1 MVKSR
6 TESTAQIGSLW
17 NPLPKTGLCGIHC
30 PKWVVMESTA
40 QNGSLWNPL
49 PKTGL
54 CGIHCPNWVWC
65 YLPWRTHPISH
76 CLSSSLKDKPW
87 VALTFI
93 LLRICFVGGGW
104 SPSWK
109 KKDYTW
115 KMVKCRTESTAQIG
129 SDTIYLEEC
138 QKNSFFTLWTQRV
151 CEWQCWNFRIFF
163 FTLFLHFTWIL
174 FWSFWKPKN
183 CHFAFW
189 PF

>member
-1 MVKSR
+1 M
-6 TESTAQIGSLW
+6 W
-17 NPLPKTGLCGIHC
+17 NPLPKMGRYGIHC
-30 PKWVVMESTA
+30 PKRVFMESTA
-40 QNGSLWNPL
+40 QNGSMWNPL
-49 PKTGL
+49 PKLGL
-54 CGIHCPNWVWC
+54 MLFTLEDTPNLALLKLEFERQAMGSVNIHFASNLFCWGRLV
-65 YLPWRTHPISH
+65 S
-76 CLSSSLKDKPW
+76 
-87 VALTFI
+87 I
-93 LLRICFVGGGW
+93 LE
-104 SPSWK
+104 